1 MLVIVLVDNN
11 RRHSRGN
18 KSYIVIIP
26 ESIINFKELKDKIDE
41 LWNQAD
47 VETKVDRKVYI
58 YDDDSENYYFVDNI
72 FIDESKDVII
82 EINTSDV
89 A

>member
-1 MLVIVLVDNN
+1 MNL
-11 RRHSRGN
+11 
-18 KSYIVIIP
+18 
-26 ESIINFKELKDKIDE
+26 KELKDKIDE

-58 YDDDSENYYFVDNI
+58 YDVESGNYYFVDNI
-72 FIDESKDVII
+72 LIDESKDIII
-82 EINTSDV
+82 EINTIDI

>member
-1 MLVIVLVDNN
+1 MNL
-11 RRHSRGN
+11 
-18 KSYIVIIP
+18 
-26 ESIINFKELKDKIDE
+26 KELKDKIDE

-58 YDDDSENYYFVDNI
+58 YDIEREEYYFVNDI
-72 FIDESKDVII
+72 LIDESKDIII
-82 EINTSDV
+82 EINTIDI

>member
-1 MLVIVLVDNN
+1 MNL
-11 RRHSRGN
+11 
-18 KSYIVIIP
+18 
-26 ESIINFKELKDKIDE
+26 KELKDKIDE